1 MIEGLLGRKLGTLQ
15 IFDRDGTA
23 VPVTVIETGP
33 CTVLQV
39 KTKDRDGYE
48 AVQLGFGVRRR
59 VNEPMKG
66 HFKGL
71 GSFRYLREF
80 RVDEISQWEVGQ
92 RVGAEVFEP
101 GDLVDVSGIS
111 KGRGFA
117 GVVKRYGFRGG
128 PKTHGQSDRY
138 RSPGS
143 IGASASPSRV
153 IKGLK
158 MAGHM
163 GAVKVTVRN
172 LEVVD
177 SNPARGVILV
187 KGSVP
192 GAKDGLLRIRVARK
206 QAVKRRVVEREAE
219 EPKAEE
225 PRAEEPLAEEPPT
238 EEPPAEEAPAE
249 EPQAEEAPTEE
260 PQAEEA
266 PAEEPS
272 TEEPPAEEA
281 PAEEPQAEEAPAEE
295 PSTEEPPAEE
305 APAEEPQAEEA
316 PAEEPQAEEPPAEE
330 PPTEEPPAEDREGED
345 TEGKE
350 S

>member
-59 VNEPMKG
+59 VNQPMKG

-71 GSFRYLREF
+71 GSFRYLQEF
-80 RVDEISQWEVGQ
+80 RVEEIGQWQVGQ
-92 RVGAEVFEP
+92 RVSAEVFEP

-117 GVVKRYGFRGG
+117 GVVKRHGFRGG
-128 PKTHGQSDRY
+128 PKTHGQSDRH
-138 RSPGS
+138 RAAGS

-153 IKGLK
+153 LKGLK

-177 SNPARGVILV
+177 SNPARGVIMV

-206 QAVKRRVVEREAE
+206 RAVKRRVVER
-219 EPKAEE
+219 KA
-225 PRAEEPLAEEPPT
+225 
-238 EEPPAEEAPAE
+238 EEPPAEEPKVEELPA
-249 EPQAEEAPTEE
+249 
-260 PQAEEA
+260 
-266 PAEEPS
+266 
-272 TEEPPAEEA
+272 EEPPAEE
-281 PAEEPQAEEAPAEE
+281 PK
-295 PSTEEPPAEE
+295 
-305 APAEEPQAEEA
+305 
-316 PAEEPQAEEPPAEE
+316 AEEPPAEE
-330 PPTEEPPAEDREGED
+330 PPAKEAKAEEPPAGDTEGED

>member
-15 IFDRDGTA
+15 IFDRDGTV
-23 VPVTVIETGP
+23 VPVTVIEAGP

-39 KTKDRDGYE
+39 KTKERDGYE

-80 RVDEISQWEVGQ
+80 GVDEIGQWQVGQ

-128 PKTHGQSDRY
+128 PKTHGQSDRH
-138 RSPGS
+138 RAAGS
-143 IGASASPSRV
+143 IGASASPGRV

-163 GAVKVTVRN
+163 GAAKVTVRN

-177 SNPARGVILV
+177 SNPAQGVIMV

-192 GAKDGLLRIRVARK
+192 GAKDGLLRIRLARK
-206 QAVKRRVVEREAE
+206 QAVKRRVIER
-219 EPKAEE
+219 KAEE
-225 PRAEEPLAEEPPT
+225 EEPEEKRAEEPQAEEP
-238 EEPPAEEAPAE
+238 PAE
-249 EPQAEEAPTEE
+249 EPQAEEPS
-260 PQAEEA
+260 
-266 PAEEPS
+266 AEEP
-272 TEEPPAEEA
+272 
-281 PAEEPQAEEAPAEE
+281 PAEEPQAEEPSAEK
-295 PSTEEPPAEE
+295 PPV
-305 APAEEPQAEEA
+305 EEPQAEEA
-316 PAEEPQAEEPPAEE
+316 PAEEPQAEEPPAE
-330 PPTEEPPAEDREGED
+330 D
-345 TEGKE
+345 TEGEK

>member
-1 MIEGLLGRKLGTLQ
+1 MIEGLLGRKLGTLEM
-15 IFDRDGTA
+15 FDRDGTA
-23 VPVTVIETGP
+23 VPVTVIEAGP
-33 CTVLQV
+33 CTVLQL

-48 AVQLGFGVRRR
+48 AVQLGFGARSH

-80 RVDEISQWEVGQ
+80 RVDEIGQWQVGQ
-92 RVGAEVFEP
+92 RVGAEIFEP

-117 GVVKRYGFRGG
+117 GVMKRHGFHGG
-128 PKTHGQSDRY
+128 PKTHGQSDRG

-143 IGASASPSRV
+143 IGASASPGRV

-163 GAVKVTVRN
+163 GATKVTVRN

-177 SNPARGVILV
+177 SNPAQGVIMV

-206 QAVKRRVVEREAE
+206 QAVRRRVAERRAEEAEPEEERVEEPVAEEAVAE
-219 EPKAEE
+219 EPVAEEAVAEEAVAEE
-225 PRAEEPLAEEPPT
+225 PV
-238 EEPPAEEAPAE
+238 
-249 EPQAEEAPTEE
+249 
-260 PQAEEA
+260 
-266 PAEEPS
+266 AEEPS
-272 TEEPPAEEA
+272 
-281 PAEEPQAEEAPAEE
+281 AEE
-295 PSTEEPPAEE
+295 PSAEE
-305 APAEEPQAEEA
+305 S
-316 PAEEPQAEEPPAEE
+316 
-330 PPTEEPPAEDREGED
+330 PTEE
-345 TEGKE
+345 TESEK

>member
-15 IFDRDGTA
+15 IFDRDGTV

-80 RVDEISQWEVGQ
+80 RVDEIGQWQVGQ

-101 GDLVDVSGIS
+101 GDLVDVSGMS

-117 GVVKRYGFRGG
+117 GVMKRHGFHGG
-128 PKTHGQSDRY
+128 PKTHGQSDRG

-153 IKGLK
+153 LKGLK

-177 SNPARGVILV
+177 SNPARGVIMV

-192 GAKDGLLRIRVARK
+192 GAKDGLLRIRLARK
-206 QAVKRRVVEREAE
+206 QAVKRRVVERKAEEPPAEEAKAEEPPAE

-225 PRAEEPLAEEPPT
+225 PRAEEPPAEEAKAEEPPA

-249 EPQAEEAPTEE
+249 EAKV
-260 PQAEEA
+260 EEA
-266 PAEEPS
+266 PAEEPK
-272 TEEPPAEEA
+272 
-281 PAEEPQAEEAPAEE
+281 
-295 PSTEEPPAEE
+295 
-305 APAEEPQAEEA
+305 
-316 PAEEPQAEEPPAEE
+316 AEEPPAEE
-330 PPTEEPPAEDREGED
+330 PPAEDTEGED

>member
-15 IFDRDGTA
+15 IFDRDGTV
-23 VPVTVIETGP
+23 VPVTVIEAGP

-80 RVDEISQWEVGQ
+80 GVDEIGQWQVGQ

-128 PKTHGQSDRY
+128 PKTHGQSDRH
-138 RSPGS
+138 RAAGS

-153 IKGLK
+153 LKGLK

-177 SNPARGVILV
+177 SNPARGVIMV
-187 KGSVP
+187 KGAVP
-192 GAKDGLLRIRVARK
+192 GAKDGLLRIRLARK
-206 QAVKRRVVEREAE
+206 QAVRRRVVEREAE
-219 EPKAEE
+219 EEE
-225 PRAEEPLAEEPPT
+225 PEEKRV
-238 EEPPAEEAPAE
+238 EEPPAEEPQAKEPPAE
-249 EPQAEEAPTEE
+249 EPQAEE
-260 PQAEEA
+260 
-266 PAEEPS
+266 PS
-272 TEEPPAEEA
+272 
-281 PAEEPQAEEAPAEE
+281 AEEPQAEE
-295 PSTEEPPAEE
+295 PS
-305 APAEEPQAEEA
+305 AEEPQAEEPSA
-316 PAEEPQAEEPPAEE
+316 EEPQAEEPQAEEPPAEE
-330 PPTEEPPAEDREGED
+330 PSAEEPPTEE
-345 TEGKE
+345 TESEK

>member
-15 IFDRDGTA
+15 IFDRHGTV
-23 VPVTVIETGP
+23 VPVTVIEVGP

-39 KTKDRDGYE
+39 KTKERDGYE
-48 AVQLGFGVRRR
+48 AVQLGFGSRKR
-59 VNEPMKG
+59 VNQPMKG

-71 GSFRYLREF
+71 GSFRHLREF
-80 RVDEISQWEVGQ
+80 RVEDIGQWQVGQ

-117 GVVKRYGFRGG
+117 GVVKRHGFRGG
-128 PKTHGQSDRY
+128 PKTHGQSDRH
-138 RSPGS
+138 RAPGS
-143 IGASASPSRV
+143 IGASADPGRV
-153 IKGLK
+153 LKGLK

-163 GAVKVTVRN
+163 GAEKVTVRN

-177 SNPARGVILV
+177 SDPARGVIMV

-206 QAVKRRVVEREAE
+206 QAV
-219 EPKAEE
+219 E
-225 PRAEEPLAEEPPT
+225 PRVAARKADEP
-238 EEPPAEEAPAE
+238 
-249 EPQAEEAPTEE
+249 EE

-266 PAEEPS
+266 PAEEA
-272 TEEPPAEEA
+272 EAEEA
-281 PAEEPQAEEAPAEE
+281 PTEEAK
-295 PSTEEPPAEE
+295 
-305 APAEEPQAEEA
+305 AEEA
-316 PAEEPQAEEPPAEE
+316 PAEEPQAEEPKA
-330 PPTEEPPAEDREGED
+330 EEPPAEEADPEGPQAEEAPVEEAAAGEPEEAPAEEPQAEETED
-345 TEGKE
+345 KK

>member
-15 IFDRDGTA
+15 IFDRDGTV

-128 PKTHGQSDRY
+128 PKTHGQSDRH
-138 RSPGS
+138 RAAGS

-177 SNPARGVILV
+177 SNPARGVIMV

-219 EPKAEE
+219 EPSAEEPPVEEPPAEE
-225 PRAEEPLAEEPPT
+225 PRAEEPRAEEPSAEELSA
-238 EEPPAEEAPAE
+238 EEPRAE
-249 EPQAEEAPTEE
+249 EPQAEEAPVDE
-260 PQAEEA
+260 PKAEEA
-266 PAEEPS
+266 PAEESPS
-272 TEEPPAEEA
+272 EEA
-281 PAEEPQAEEAPAEE
+281 
-295 PSTEEPPAEE
+295 
-305 APAEEPQAEEA
+305 
-316 PAEEPQAEEPPAEE
+316 QAEEPPAEE
-330 PPTEEPPAEDREGED
+330 PPAEEQQAKDTEGED

>member
-1 MIEGLLGRKLGTLQ
+1 MIDGLLGRKLGTLQ

-39 KTKDRDGYE
+39 KTKDCDGYE
-48 AVQLGFGVRRR
+48 AVQLGFGARRR
-59 VNEPMKG
+59 VKQPMKG

-71 GSFRYLREF
+71 GSFRYLQEF
-80 RVDEISQWEVGQ
+80 RVDEIGQWQVGQ
-92 RVGAEVFEP
+92 RVGAEIFEP

-128 PKTHGQSDRY
+128 PKTHGQSDRH
-138 RSPGS
+138 RAPGS
-143 IGASASPSRV
+143 IGASASPARV

-163 GAVKVTVRN
+163 GATKVTVRN

-177 SNPARGVILV
+177 SNPARGVIMV

-206 QAVKRRVVEREAE
+206 QAVKRRVVER
-219 EPKAEE
+219 KAEE
-225 PRAEEPLAEEPPT
+225 PEPEEEKVEEPA
-238 EEPPAEEAPAE
+238 
-249 EPQAEEAPTEE
+249 
-260 PQAEEA
+260 
-266 PAEEPS
+266 
-272 TEEPPAEEA
+272 
-281 PAEEPQAEEAPAEE
+281 
-295 PSTEEPPAEE
+295 
-305 APAEEPQAEEA
+305 
-316 PAEEPQAEEPPAEE
+316 AEEPQAEEPAVEEPAAEEAAAEKPPAEE
-330 PPTEEPPAEDREGED
+330 TKGEE
-345 TEGKE
+345 

>member
-15 IFDRDGTA
+15 IFDRDGTV

-128 PKTHGQSDRY
+128 PKTHGQSDRH
-138 RSPGS
+138 RAAGS

-177 SNPARGVILV
+177 SNPARGVIMV

-219 EPKAEE
+219 EPSAEEPPVEEPPAEE
-225 PRAEEPLAEEPPT
+225 PRAEEPPT
-238 EEPPAEEAPAE
+238 EEP
-249 EPQAEEAPTEE
+249 PTEE

-266 PAEEPS
+266 PVDEPK
-272 TEEPPAEEA
+272 AEEA
-281 PAEEPQAEEAPAEE
+281 PAEESPSEEA
-295 PSTEEPPAEE
+295 
-305 APAEEPQAEEA
+305 
-316 PAEEPQAEEPPAEE
+316 QAEEPPAEE
-330 PPTEEPPAEDREGED
+330 PPAEEQQAKDTEGED

>member
-1 MIEGLLGRKLGTLQ
+1 MIEGLLGRKLGALQ
-15 IFDRDGTA
+15 IFDRDGTV
-23 VPVTVIETGP
+23 VPVTVIEAGP

-48 AVQLGFGVRRR
+48 AVQLGFGVQRR

-80 RVDEISQWEVGQ
+80 RVGEIGQWQVGQ
-92 RVGAEVFEP
+92 RVGAEIFEP
-101 GDLVDVSGIS
+101 GDLVDVSGVS

-117 GVVKRYGFRGG
+117 GVMKRHGFHGG
-128 PKTHGQSDRY
+128 PKTHGQSDRG

-143 IGASASPSRV
+143 IGASASPGRV
-153 IKGLK
+153 IKGMK

-177 SNPARGVILV
+177 SNPAQGVIMV

-192 GAKDGLLRIRVARK
+192 GAKDGLLRIRLARK
-206 QAVKRRVVEREAE
+206 QAVKRRVVERKAEEELEEKRVEEPSAE
-219 EPKAEE
+219 EPSA
-225 PRAEEPLAEEPPT
+225 
-238 EEPPAEEAPAE
+238 EEPPAEEPR
-249 EPQAEEAPTEE
+249 
-260 PQAEEA
+260 
-266 PAEEPS
+266 
-272 TEEPPAEEA
+272 
-281 PAEEPQAEEAPAEE
+281 
-295 PSTEEPPAEE
+295 
-305 APAEEPQAEEA
+305 
-316 PAEEPQAEEPPAEE
+316 AEEPPAEE
-330 PPTEEPPAEDREGED
+330 PPAEETESE
-345 TEGKE
+345 K